1 MERCGHVQ
9 WICDSF
15 TFALFL
21 CPKGRTV
28 RIGLHICISSM
39 QLEKKWKAIF
49 YHSFLS
55 MFLYRGRR
63 ADLPHSRHA
72 ALSAC
77 KSTLSTLAG
86 NHSRSSKYC
95 YVVSS
100 LSRHLCFPDFW
111 PGTQPGVPKCCGEAS
126 CHDISNPTR
135 SAGNVPRKLAFIGS
149 QKACICQICLSRPNP
164 AFLKFI
170 SH

>member
-77 KSTLSTLAG
+77 KSTLGITLEALSIVMWFLPFPG
-86 NHSRSSKYC
+86 IFF
-95 YVVSS
+95 S
-100 LSRHLCFPDFW
+100 LISGLEHNLECPSAAVKPAVMTFP
-111 PGTQPGVPKCCGEAS
+111 TQPEVQEM
-126 CHDISNPTR
+126 
-135 SAGNVPRKLAFIGS
+135 S
-149 QKACICQICLSRPNP
+149 QESL
-164 AFLKFI
+164 LL
-170 SH
+170 